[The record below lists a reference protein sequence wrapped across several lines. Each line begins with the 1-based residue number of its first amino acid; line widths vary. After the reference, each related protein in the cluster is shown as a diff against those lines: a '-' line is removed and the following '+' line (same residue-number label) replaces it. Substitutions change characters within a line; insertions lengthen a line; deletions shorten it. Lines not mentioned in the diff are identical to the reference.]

1 MLWWL
6 VSDATLG
13 GLVVAVAAVAAT
25 LAGGRLGLVVL
36 GLGLGAS
43 LLGVQLVFA
52 LLLLR
57 RELGGRRGGVRRRF
71 ARRSGSTRTGTLAI
85 ARRAVVRQA
94 RISLL
99 IAVGITLSAVV
110 VVLGV
115 AALRSASHSAQTS
128 LLGAYLD
135 TTLLAFHIV
144 SLALLVVGGVA
155 AAAIATRAW
164 QRRRT
169 GEIRS
174 FAALGWQRGRVL
186 AQLRLERVL
195 LAILAALLALA
206 VAGLL
211 HSTGVSV
218 GGIAALPII
227 LVLCAAYVAA
237 GELPTRRLVQSRW
250 PA

>member
-1 MLWWL
+1 
-6 VSDATLG
+6 
-13 GLVVAVAAVAAT
+13 VAAT
-25 LAGGRLGLVVL
+25 LAGGRLGLVWL
-36 GLGLGAS
+36 GLGLGGS
-43 LLGVQLVFA
+43 LLGVQLLFA

-57 RELGGRRGGVRRRF
+57 RELGGRRAGLRRRLVRRG
-71 ARRSGSTRTGTLAI
+71 GSTRNGALSV

-99 IAVGITLSAVV
+99 IAVGVMLSAVV

-115 AALRSASHSAQTS
+115 AALRSASHSAHTS

-135 TTLLAFHIV
+135 TTLLAFHAV

-164 QRRRT
+164 HRRRT
-169 GEIRS
+169 GEIGS
-174 FAALGWQRGRVL
+174 FAALGWQRKRLL

-195 LAILAALLALA
+195 VAFLAALLALA
-206 VAGLL
+206 LAGVL
-211 HSTGVSV
+211 HSTGVAV
-218 GGIAALPII
+218 GGIVAVPII

-237 GELPTRRLVQSRW
+237 GELPIRRLVQSRW
-250 PA
+250 PT